1 MRSEMLSQEK
11 NVLSIKVEFEPGEF
25 AGNVDKAAKELASK
39 VNIPGFR
46 KGHAPRKILE
56 MRFGKQA
63 IFAEALE
70 IMLPDAIEEI
80 VKEYELDLIDEPSV
94 KIEKMEEGSPVEVVL
109 TFEVTPE
116 INLPQLEDISVER
129 AVADVSDE
137 TLEGTVQE
145 ILRQNST
152 LVPVEGRPISG
163 TDTVAI
169 EYFTILS
176 GENGEDERHGPD
188 TTTLD
193 LSQSSVRTEIRD
205 ALLGKE
211 PGARAEA
218 EVMVEEDYPEKNL
231 VGKILRYEM
240 TVTEVKERVLPELTP
255 EFFQKVLQQE
265 CASEDEFREEVRKRI
280 HERMQAENQSRAEYD
295 AVELISG
302 KAGLDVPET
311 LISRQVEAMKKEDE
325 EKIQRNRNISMDEY
339 LQETGTTKEQYDEEI
354 RKQAETIVR
363 RSLVLDRIAED
374 LKVSVEKEDFE
385 AEMATLAST
394 YKIDANRLVNSLF
407 KDEKRL
413 MEVANRIKYR
423 KTVKAIMEAV
433 RVTDAAAAPA
443 TEEQQNG

>member
-25 AGNVDKAAKELASK
+25 AKSVDKAVKELASK
-39 VNIPGFR
+39 VNVPGFR

-56 MRFGKQA
+56 MRFGRQA

-70 IMLPDAIEEI
+70 AMLPDAIEEI

-116 INLPQLEDISVER
+116 ITLPQLEDISVER

-137 TLEGTVQE
+137 TVEGTVQE

-152 LVPVEGRPISG
+152 LVPVEGRPVSG

-176 GENGEDERHGPD
+176 GENGEEERHGPD

-193 LSQSSVRTEIRD
+193 LSQSSVRAEIRD

-211 PGARAEA
+211 AGSRAEA

-231 VGKILRYEM
+231 VGKTLRYDM

-255 EFFQKVLQQE
+255 EFFEKILQRE
-265 CASEDEFREEVRKRI
+265 CASEEEFREEVRKRI
-280 HERMQAENQSRAEYD
+280 HEKMQAENQSRAEYD

-325 EKIQRNRNISMDEY
+325 ERIQRNRNISMEEY
-339 LQETGTTKEQYDEEI
+339 LQETGTAKEQYEEEI

-385 AEMATLAST
+385 AEMATMAST
-394 YKIDANRLVNSLF
+394 YKIDADRLVNSLF

-433 RVTDAAAAPA
+433 RVTDGAAPEA
-443 TEEQQNG
+443 EEEQNG

>member
-25 AGNVDKAAKELASK
+25 ARNVDKAVRELASK

-70 IMLPDAIEEI
+70 TMLPDAIEEI

-109 TFEVTPE
+109 TFEVSPE
-116 INLPQLEDISVER
+116 ITLPQLEDISVER

-152 LVPVEGRPISG
+152 LVPVEGRSISG
-163 TDTVAI
+163 TDTVSI

-176 GENGEDERHGPD
+176 GENGEEERHGPD

-211 PGARAEA
+211 PGGQAEA
-218 EVMVEEDYPEKNL
+218 EVKVEEDYPEKNL
-231 VGKILRYEM
+231 VGKTLRYEM
-240 TVTEVKERVLPELTP
+240 TVTEVKERVLPELTA
-255 EFFQKVLQQE
+255 EFFKKVLQQE
-265 CASEDEFREEVRKRI
+265 CGSEDEFREEIRKRI
-280 HERMQAENQSRAEYD
+280 HEKMQAENQSRAEYD

-302 KAGLDVPET
+302 KADLDVPET
-311 LISRQVEAMKKEDE
+311 LVSRQVEAMKKEDE
-325 EKIQRNRNISMDEY
+325 ERIQRSRNISMDEY
-339 LQETGTTKEQYDEEI
+339 LQETGTTKEQYEEGI

-374 LKVSVEKEDFE
+374 LKISVEKEDFE
-385 AEMATLAST
+385 AEMATMAST
-394 YKIDANRLVNSLF
+394 YKIDADRLVNSLF

-433 RVTDAAAAPA
+433 RVTDAA
-443 TEEQQNG
+443 TSEVEDQKNG

>member
-11 NVLSIKVEFEPGEF
+11 NVLSIKVEFAPGEF
-25 AGNVDKAAKELASK
+25 AKNVDKAVKELASK
-39 VNIPGFR
+39 VNVPGFR

-56 MRFGKQA
+56 MRFGRQA

-70 IMLPDAIEEI
+70 AMLPDAIEEI

-116 INLPQLEDISVER
+116 ITLPQLEDISVER

-137 TLEGTVQE
+137 TVEGTVQE

-152 LVPVEGRPISG
+152 LVPVEGRPVSG

-176 GENGEDERHGPD
+176 GENGEEERHGPD

-193 LSQSSVRTEIRD
+193 LSQSSVRAEIRD

-211 PGARAEA
+211 AGSRAEA

-231 VGKILRYEM
+231 VGKTLRYDM

-255 EFFQKVLQQE
+255 EFFEKILQRE
-265 CASEDEFREEVRKRI
+265 CASEEEFREEVRKRI
-280 HERMQAENQSRAEYD
+280 HEKMQAENQSRAEYD

-325 EKIQRNRNISMDEY
+325 ERIQRNRNISMEEY
-339 LQETGTTKEQYDEEI
+339 LQETGTAKEQYEEEI

-385 AEMATLAST
+385 AEMATMAST
-394 YKIDANRLVNSLF
+394 YKIDADRLVNSLF

-433 RVTDAAAAPA
+433 RVTDGAAPEA
-443 TEEQQNG
+443 EEEQNG

>member
-11 NVLSIKVEFEPGEF
+11 NVLSIKVEFEPGEC
-25 AGNVDKAAKELASK
+25 AKNVDKAVKELASK
-39 VNIPGFR
+39 VNVPGFR

-56 MRFGKQA
+56 MRFGRQA

-70 IMLPDAIEEI
+70 AMLPDAIEEI

-116 INLPQLEDISVER
+116 ITLPQLEDISVER

-137 TLEGTVQE
+137 TVEGTVQE

-152 LVPVEGRPISG
+152 LVPVEGRPVSG

-176 GENGEDERHGPD
+176 GENGEEERHGPD

-193 LSQSSVRTEIRD
+193 LSQSSVRAEIRD

-211 PGARAEA
+211 AGSRAEA

-231 VGKILRYEM
+231 VGKTLRYDM

-255 EFFQKVLQQE
+255 EFFEKILQRE
-265 CASEDEFREEVRKRI
+265 CASEEEFREEVRKRI
-280 HERMQAENQSRAEYD
+280 HEKMQAENQSRAEYD

-325 EKIQRNRNISMDEY
+325 ERIQRNRNISMEEY
-339 LQETGTTKEQYDEEI
+339 LQETGTAKEQYEEEI

-385 AEMATLAST
+385 AEMATMAST
-394 YKIDANRLVNSLF
+394 YKIDADRLVNSLF

-433 RVTDAAAAPA
+433 RVTDGAAPEA
-443 TEEQQNG
+443 EEEQNG

>member
-11 NVLSIKVEFEPGEF
+11 NVLSIKVEFEPGEC

-70 IMLPDAIEEI
+70 TMLPDAIEEI

-231 VGKILRYEM
+231 VGKTLRYEM

-255 EFFQKVLQQE
+255 EFFQKVRQQE

-443 TEEQQNG
+443 IEEQQNG